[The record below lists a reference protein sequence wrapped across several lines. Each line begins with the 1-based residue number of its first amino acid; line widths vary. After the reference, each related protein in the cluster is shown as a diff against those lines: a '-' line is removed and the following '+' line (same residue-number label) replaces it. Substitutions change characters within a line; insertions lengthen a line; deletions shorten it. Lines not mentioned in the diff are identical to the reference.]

1 MKRLFRVVML
11 AGLLLAVLVLPVSAG
26 WEAQTADPPAV
37 LDMAIFGYLGIIL
50 ALAFLT
56 ETLVEFLFSDIFL
69 KFPKLAP
76 YAWTQK
82 YIAVV
87 VGIGGAFIYQFDLL
101 YLLAD
106 FFGVPLVHSA
116 FGIVMTGIGIG
127 KGSNYLHDFIM
138 RFFRG
143 KMSGLE
149 QQEYAS
155 EMIETWVQAAEQR
168 TTAEGAGPVKKL
180 WVEQRAEEAGLDLPA
195 DAVDNLIEAS
205 VHKINS

>member
-1 MKRLFRVVML
+1 MKHLFRVVVL
-11 AGLLLAVLVLPVSAG
+11 AVILLAVMVLPVSAG
-26 WEAQTADPPAV
+26 WEAQAVEPPAE

-56 ETLVEFLFSDIFL
+56 ETLVEFLFSDLFL
-69 KFPKLAP
+69 QFPKLEP

-82 YIAVV
+82 YIAVI

-143 KMSGLE
+143 KLSGLE
-149 QQEYAS
+149 REQYAK
-155 EMIETWVQAAEQR
+155 EMIDTWVQAAEQV

-180 WVEQRAEEAGLDLPA
+180 WVEQRAEEAGLGLSNE
-195 DAVDNLIEAS
+195 AVDTMIEAS
-205 VHKINS
+205 VYRMKS